1 MRELFEQVLDLQT
14 QHSAENT
21 PEMAARGNLIRSAIP
36 EEIRR
41 WPAAQPLAAAPFM
54 GELKVQG
61 RDGTTNKA
69 FVPWIRVFSPE
80 LSRTAQ
86 RGWYVVYL
94 FRQDGEGVAL
104 CICHGSTKLTDGS
117 YKPRKDSE
125 ATSLMRWGRG
135 LIGIQAAANGMR
147 TGVDLGS
154 AETLSRAYENT
165 VAFSQSYAR
174 DAIPSDAVLA
184 SDLERAVALLGVL
197 YRAQTLGAAPGSEPP
212 ELEELEQ
219 LTRLGSRAVAR
230 GQGFGLNA
238 AERAAVEQH
247 AMAMAMDRLTADG
260 FVNIRDVH
268 KTHSCDFI
276 AKRDGTEYIIEVK
289 GTTSSLGKVILTA
302 NEVALHKGRHPA
314 NVLVVVHNIEL
325 RGTHASG
332 GTVHVLDPFVVD
344 DCALAPLSYMCQL
357 P

>member
-1 MRELFEQVLDLQT
+1 
-14 QHSAENT
+14 
-21 PEMAARGNLIRSAIP
+21 
-36 EEIRR
+36 
-41 WPAAQPLAAAPFM
+41 
-54 GELKVQG
+54 
-61 RDGTTNKA
+61 
-69 FVPWIRVFSPE
+69 
-80 LSRTAQ
+80 
-86 RGWYVVYL
+86 
-94 FRQDGEGVAL
+94 
-104 CICHGSTKLTDGS
+104 
-117 YKPRKDSE
+117 
-125 ATSLMRWGRG
+125 MRWGRG

-197 YRAQTLGAAPGSEPP
+197 YWAQTLGAAPGSEPP

-325 RGTHASG
+325 RGAHASG